1 MEYVIKEIMC
11 VEIKRDSVTVGTV
24 RNMHNLLS
32 YGVVRKSVCRMWK
45 AAITVIRCTCSAAA
59 TVPASGWTSVQ
70 SRPSPSGRPQRQSI
84 MRLCGIRCK
93 DYTCI
98 SSPSTVPDFPD
109 TIDVMLSSA
118 KISSSTSDGIG
129 LPCVQP
135 GTFSFT
141 ALATLFAKFTFIC
154 PKVQEVAERS
164 SFFTVFR

>member
-32 YGVVRKSVCRMWK
+32 YGVVGKSVCRMWK
-45 AAITVIRCTCSAAA
+45 AAITGIRCTCSAAA

-70 SRPSPSGRPQRQSI
+70 SRPSPSGRPQRQSF

-98 SSPSTVPDFPD
+98 S
-109 TIDVMLSSA
+109 DV
-118 KISSSTSDGIG
+118 
-129 LPCVQP
+129 LPED
-135 GTFSFT
+135 
-141 ALATLFAKFTFIC
+141 A
-154 PKVQEVAERS
+154 
-164 SFFTVFR
+164 FFTNVLPLLQVMPERQEYTLPHISVAMIQNESTNLSIITPPP